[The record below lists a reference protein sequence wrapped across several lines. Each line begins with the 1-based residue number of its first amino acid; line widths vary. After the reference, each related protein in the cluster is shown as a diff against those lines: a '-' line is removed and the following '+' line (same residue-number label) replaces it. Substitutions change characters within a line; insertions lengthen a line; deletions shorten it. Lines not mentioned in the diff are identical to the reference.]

1 MSITIDSNVKIQ
13 DSDDELQTANGLWN
27 GIKFQEQLIL
37 KTVLKFVEILT
48 ATYKDF
54 PANEVL
60 SLVFDK
66 LDDSEDFDALEHYNS
81 ILKRYVRKQK
91 KRVAKKKFE
100 PTGVDKPP
108 NSAYNMYRVHL
119 KEKAAKDGVK
129 LTIKEMTDKWKS
141 LSDESREV
149 FEEKQK
155 EAKAKYVE
163 ETKRQ
168 ELLAMAN
175 GEIPMPKPKKPS
187 SPAFVLR
194 GVIMKTTAGKFT
206 LTPEE
211 KENLSKEEKNVKIK
225 AFHEQREAYI
235 NKELTK
241 YTKKEMNK
249 MQKNYEKELETYKE
263 DLEKWKAAENN
274 RIAKLEAKAKSNAD
288 GDGDGDNENDADNED
303 IKEIVQTKAVKKI
316 KGQKRSPISKK
327 ETTPP
332 AKKKQARKPAKKVHT
347 RNVVEPV
354 EDSSSEEE
362 EDEEEDEVI
371 ANAEKAA
378 DDAEEV
384 EADTE
389 DEADSD
395 DDSESEEESDE
406 E

>member
-48 ATYKDF
+48 VTYKDF

-81 ILKRYVRKQK
+81 ILKRYTRKQK
-91 KRVAKKKFE
+91 KKVAKKKFE
-100 PTGVDKPP
+100 PTGIDKPP

-194 GVIMKTTAGKFT
+194 GVIMKTTVGKFT

-235 NKELTK
+235 NKELAK

-249 MQKNYEKELETYKE
+249 MQINYEKELETYRE
-263 DLEKWKAAENN
+263 DLEKWKAAEKN
-274 RIAKLEAKAKSNAD
+274 RVAKLETKAKSNA
-288 GDGDGDNENDADNED
+288 GGDGDNENDADNED

-316 KGQKRSPISKK
+316 KGQKKSPISKK
-327 ETTPP
+327 ETISP
-332 AKKKQARKPAKKVHT
+332 AKKKQARKPAKKIHT

-362 EDEEEDEVI
+362 DEVVV
-371 ANAEKAA
+371 NAEKAA

-389 DEADSD
+389 DDDDSD
-395 DDSESEEESDE
+395 DDDESEEESDE